1 MILVHTVMWGD
12 HNPPPA
18 NYLFISDDYTFT
30 VIIKHLVRRDYQIL
44 LALSPNAPSIFVS
57 DPKVVWLLPSL
68 FSGGSPII
76 SKKKWLQLGGY
87 WSDDDEI
94 ITGSDDD
101 DDV

>member
-1 MILVHTVMWGD
+1 MWGD
-12 HNPPPA
+12 NNPPPA

-57 DPKVVWLLPSL
+57 DPKAVWLLPSL

-101 DDV
+101 DDDDDV

>member
-1 MILVHTVMWGD
+1 MWGD

-44 LALSPNAPSIFVS
+44 LALSPNAPEIFVS

-68 FSGGSPII
+68 FSGGSPI

-101 DDV
+101 DDDVV